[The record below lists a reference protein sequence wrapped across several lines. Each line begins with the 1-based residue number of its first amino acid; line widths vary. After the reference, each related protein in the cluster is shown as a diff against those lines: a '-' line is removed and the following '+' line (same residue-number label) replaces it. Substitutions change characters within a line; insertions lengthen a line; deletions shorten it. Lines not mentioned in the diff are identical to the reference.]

1 MSSDLVSVTLRA
13 AGFVALFQAA
23 GIAFFMAIFGD
34 RLIHAGAG
42 IRRLGLAA
50 ASGGIL
56 LLLTHQAF
64 DAARM
69 ADDFA
74 GLFDFDLQRLAL
86 FSTGGAAHLM
96 QALGLALVALGLWR
110 PKRFG
115 SFITIAGAAF
125 ATVAFALTG
134 HTSVHAM
141 RWLLVPLL
149 VIHLAIV
156 AFWFGALAPLFMIS
170 KREVLNDASWIVNRF
185 SAVATWLVPCIVLA
199 GLAIALILA
208 PDLSVLRRPYG
219 QLLAVKLLGFILL
232 MILAAFNK
240 WRLTPMFAAGRVAS
254 GSALRRSIAIEY
266 ALIVIVLS
274 VTAALTAFFS
284 PEGVTSVTASGTM
297 PGSSQRITAA
307 VTITPAE
314 LRWSSGRE
322 I

>member
-1 MSSDLVSVTLRA
+1 MSPDLVSVTLRA

-23 GIAFFMAIFGD
+23 GIAFFLAIFGD

-56 LLLTHQAF
+56 LLLTHQVF
-64 DAARM
+64 EAARM
-69 ADDFA
+69 ADDFS
-74 GLFDFDLQRLAL
+74 GLFDTDLQRLAL

-96 QALGLALVALGLWR
+96 QALGLALVALGLRR
-110 PKRFG
+110 PKRFR

-149 VIHLAIV
+149 VIHLTIV

-199 GLAIALILA
+199 GLAMAFILA

-219 QLLAVKLLGFILL
+219 QLLMVKLLGFILL

-240 WRLTPMFAAGRVAS
+240 WRLTSMFAAGRVAS

-266 ALIVIVLS
+266 ALIVILLS

-297 PGSSQRITAA
+297 PSSSQRVTTAE
-307 VTITPAE
+307 TITPAE
-314 LRWSSGRE
+314 LRWSSERE

>member
-1 MSSDLVSVTLRA
+1 MSPDLVSVTLRA

-23 GIAFFMAIFGD
+23 GIAFFLVIFGD
-34 RLIHAGAG
+34 RLIHAGVG

-56 LLLTHQAF
+56 LVLTHQAF
-64 DAARM
+64 EAARM
-69 ADDFA
+69 ADDFS
-74 GLFDFDLQRLAL
+74 GLFDTDLQRLAL

-134 HTSVHAM
+134 HTSVHAL

-156 AFWFGALAPLFMIS
+156 AFWFGALAPLFLIS
-170 KREVLNDASWIVNRF
+170 RREALSDAAWILNQFTAI
-185 SAVATWLVPCIVLA
+185 ATWLVPCILLA
-199 GLAIALILA
+199 GLTMAIILA

-219 QLLAVKLLGFILL
+219 QLLAVKLVGFGLL
-232 MILAAFNK
+232 MVLAALNK
-240 WRLTPMFAAGRVAS
+240 WQLAPAFAAGRVRS
-254 GSALRRSIAIEY
+254 ESALRRSIAIEY
-266 ALIVIVLS
+266 VLIVIVLS
-274 VTAALTAFFS
+274 VTAALTTFFS
-284 PEGVTSVTASGTM
+284 FE
-297 PGSSQRITAA
+297 
-307 VTITPAE
+307 
-314 LRWSSGRE
+314 
-322 I
+322 